1 MKGKEILSPVNDY
14 LVVEVLKNENEGG
27 GILLPDVHK
36 KEEWGVGLVVAV
48 DESVEIVKI
57 GDKVVF
63 DKDLLINVKIEG
75 EETKFLKFSDV
86 LGYITEGVE
95 LENVAH

>member
-1 MKGKEILSPVNDY
+1 MNIKPFNEY
-14 LVVEVLKNENEGG
+14 LVVEVLKNEKEGG
-27 GILLPDVHK
+27 EGELLLPDVHK

-48 DESVEIVKI
+48 DEVLDIVKV

-75 EETKFLKFSDV
+75 EEVKFLKFSDI
-86 LGYITEGVE
+86 LGVIQKDE
-95 LENVAH
+95 LN